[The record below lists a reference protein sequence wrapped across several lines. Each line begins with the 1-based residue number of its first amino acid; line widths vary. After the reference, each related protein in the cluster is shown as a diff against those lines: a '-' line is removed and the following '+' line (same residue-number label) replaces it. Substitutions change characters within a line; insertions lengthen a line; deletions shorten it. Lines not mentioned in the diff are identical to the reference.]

1 MILEHSTSGL
11 DLADR
16 WGNTALDDAKLA
28 GARRVVEY
36 LEKVKKERSE
46 DQHLDPDLDP
56 VTSAQYLEQL
66 KRERSTAQHLD
77 PDLDPGASAQCPS
90 EREDGGRA

>member
-36 LEKVKKERSE
+36 LEKVKRERCE
-46 DQHLDPDLDP
+46 DQHLDPDIDP
-56 VTSAQYLEQL
+56 VASAQYLEQL
-66 KRERSTAQHLD
+66 KRERTATQHLD
-77 PDLDPGASAQCPS
+77 PDLDPGASAFNPS
-90 EREDGGRA
+90 ERVDGERA

>member
-36 LEKVKKERSE
+36 LEKVKRERSE
-46 DQHLDPDLDP
+46 EQHLDPDLDPIASAQYLEKLKRERTAAQHLDPDLDP
-56 VTSAQYLEQL
+56 VV
-66 KRERSTAQHLD
+66 
-77 PDLDPGASAQCPS
+77 SAQCPP
-90 EREDGGRA
+90 ERVDGEHP